1 MERLKYMKAFV
12 LSVLFV
18 LAVINVKAQNF
29 SFDELTT
36 YLDIKKDKI
45 DSILKQKNFLLEKE
59 GAFDSGRGTVYT
71 YHNRKKGPGNF
82 INVYASKSGEASLN
96 TSIVFVTTNVDEQ
109 NAIKK
114 TLIDAKFTTD
124 GALPLTYKNTKY
136 IVNFNA
142 LGVNSNYNPMAI
154 IVKDLKNQMFID
166 LLRKS
171 KEQN

>member
-1 MERLKYMKAFV
+1 MKAFL
-12 LSVLFV
+12 LSGLFV
-18 LAVINVKAQNF
+18 LAVINVNAQNF

-82 INVYASKSGEASLN
+82 INVYASKFSDTFFN
-96 TSIVFVTTNVDEQ
+96 TSIILVTTNVDEQ

-124 GALPLTYKNTKY
+124 GTSPLTYKNTKY
-136 IVNFNA
+136 IVVFNV
-142 LGVNSNYNPMAI
+142 LNITSNYKPVSI
-154 IVKDLKNQMFID
+154 TIKDLKNQMFID
-166 LLRKS
+166 LMRKTM
-171 KEQN
+171 ERN